1 MFMFF
6 NSFFT
11 DTFLQ
16 ALCRTFIHSLWQ
28 GIVAAIIAG
37 FILLCTR
44 KSSALL
50 RYNLLGL
57 VLAGLVLTN
66 IITLIRELRFHPA
79 IRTQVFS
86 DEVSLTVRH
95 AMNDNG

>member
-1 MFMFF
+1 MFF

-11 DTFLQ
+11 DSSLQ

-28 GIVAAIIAG
+28 GVIAAILAG
-37 FILLCTR
+37 FILLFTR

-57 VLAGLVLTN
+57 VLSGLVLTN
-66 IITLIRELRFHPA
+66 ILTLIRELRFHSA
-79 IRTQVFS
+79 IGIQAFTIEASSRV
-86 DEVSLTVRH
+86 LTS
-95 AMNDNG
+95 MNDNGN